1 MADCHALTETSTQIF
16 HQSARIPVDTSLAGS
31 YMKPRGSGAT
41 PPTSIA
47 QQGDPMKKKG
57 KKDEK
62 APKKGK

>member
-1 MADCHALTETSTQIF
+1 MPGLQLGYRLF
-16 HQSARIPVDTSLAGS
+16 HLNFPSVGRIPVDTAPAGS

-41 PPTSIA
+41 PATSIA
-47 QQGDPMKKKG
+47 QQGEPMKKKG